1 MLNTILGSKQ
11 GMRQFF
17 VDGVRTPVTMIKA
30 GPCVVTQVRTMDS
43 DGYWGIQLGF
53 GEKRIKNT
61 PKPLRGHLK
70 GATKGKWAPRFI
82 SEVKLDSEP
91 DLKVGDE
98 VKISDAFSLGDT
110 VTVTGI
116 SKGKGFAGVIKR
128 WGFARGPRTHGQSDR
143 LRSPGSIGQGT
154 TPGRVHKG
162 KKMGGRMGTDRSTVK
177 NLKVVIFDEE
187 SGEIGV
193 SGPVPGNNKSY
204 LIVTKTATGKSKVS
218 KDKKDDIK
226 EEEVNEKVE
235 KKGEDKEKD

>member
-11 GMRQFF
+11 GMKQSF

-30 GPCVVTQVRTMDS
+30 GPCVVTQVRTMDR

-61 PKPLRGHLK
+61 SKPLLGHLK
-70 GATKGKWAPRFI
+70 GATKGKTAPRFI
-82 SEVKLDSEP
+82 SEVRLDKEP

-98 VKISDAFSLGDT
+98 VKVSDIFSLGDR

-162 KKMGGRMGTDRSTVK
+162 KKMGGRMGTDRSTIK
-177 NLKVVIFDEE
+177 NLKVVVYDEDT
-187 SGEIGV
+187 GEIGV
-193 SGPVPGNNKSY
+193 SGPIPGNNKSY
-204 LIVTKTATGKSKVS
+204 VIVTKTASGKAASEKNSDDSTETDRKKDES
-218 KDKKDDIK
+218 KDK
-226 EEEVNEKVE
+226 EEK
-235 KKGEDKEKD
+235 

>member
-1 MLNTILGSKQ
+1 MKQ
-11 GMRQFF
+11 SF
-17 VDGVRTPVTMIKA
+17 VGGVRTPVTMIKA
-30 GPCVVTQVRTMDS
+30 GPCVVTQVRTMDG

-61 PKPLRGHLK
+61 PKPLIGHLK

-82 SEVKLDSEP
+82 SEVKLDKEP
-91 DLKVGDE
+91 NLKVGDE
-98 VKISDAFSLGDT
+98 VIISDVFSLGDT

-128 WGFARGPRTHGQSDR
+128 WGFAKGPRTHGQSDR
-143 LRSPGSIGQGT
+143 LRAPGSIGQGT

-187 SGEIGV
+187 TGEIGV
-193 SGPVPGNNKSY
+193 SGPVPGNNKSF
-204 LIVTKTATGKSKVS
+204 LIVTKTASGK
-218 KDKKDDIK
+218 K
-226 EEEVNEKVE
+226 ESE
-235 KKGEDKEKD
+235 KKVKEKDKPKKKEEKEKTEKKFETKEK